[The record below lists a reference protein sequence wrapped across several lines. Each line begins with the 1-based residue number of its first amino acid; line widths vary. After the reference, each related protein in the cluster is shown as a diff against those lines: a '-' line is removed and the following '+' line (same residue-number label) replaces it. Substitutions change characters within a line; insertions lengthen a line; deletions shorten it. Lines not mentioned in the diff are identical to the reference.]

1 MNIIQRNKV
10 HCLPAAAHDAPTLV
24 YGHGFGCNKD
34 MWSRVTPAFT
44 PAYRQVLFDYVGRA
58 SPTPAPSIRSATA
71 GCRVMSMTCWKCAMP
86 SHCRVT

>member
-1 MNIIQRNKV
+1 MNIIQRNNV

-44 PAYRQVLFDYVGRA
+44 PAYRQVLFDYVGSGESDA
-58 SPTPAPSIRSATA
+58 SAFDPAPDVAVIADPAAYRALA
-71 GCRVMSMTCWKCAMP
+71 REVLKRHA
-86 SHCRVT
+86 